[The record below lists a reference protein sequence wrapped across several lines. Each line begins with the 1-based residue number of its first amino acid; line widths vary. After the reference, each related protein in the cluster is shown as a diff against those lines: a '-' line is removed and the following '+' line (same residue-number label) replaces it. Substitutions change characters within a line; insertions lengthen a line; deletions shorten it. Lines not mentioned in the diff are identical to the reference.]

1 MNASRG
7 VDTSSPGL
15 TKSQRELIA
24 FLSEGHTSPAAD
36 RVNRWIACS
45 PRYAAFVE
53 QYKHKIRK
61 KLRVT
66 REPEAAAD
74 LLYELQLPYWLLQE
88 PRFEVAYE
96 PYSAGKIRGPDY
108 AVTFRTN
115 YTFNIEVT
123 HTRGLQQTPAA
134 EPGGEV
140 LLDFRLVN
148 VLCNK
153 IRQLTQG
160 SANLLVVVYSPFTD
174 QPLDLAG
181 HLAWIKVKAERGDPA
196 FYTHQRFRD
205 PADFFKYFL
214 RLSGVAVHLLSDS
227 QPTLFWTNPQARV
240 SLIDPVVRILKEG
253 IARMEA

>member
-96 PYSAGKIRGPDY
+96 PYSAGKVRGPDY

-160 SANLLVVVYSPFTD
+160 SATC
-174 QPLDLAG
+174 
-181 HLAWIKVKAERGDPA
+181 WWWCTR
-196 FYTHQRFRD
+196 R
-205 PADFFKYFL
+205 L
-214 RLSGVAVHLLSDS
+214 RISLWTWPGTWPGSRSRPNAATRPSIPTSASVIRRISSNTSCACPGWPCICCRIRSRRCSG
-227 QPTLFWTNPQARV
+227 PTRRP
-240 SLIDPVVRILKEG
+240 G
-253 IARMEA
+253 